1 MEPYYYSSLKL
12 TLSKKDDDSVTFLN
26 LIVEFRK
33 KELFDLFESTG
44 PANIV
49 DDTLIQLSAEERYS
63 VIDVETFLITEAEV
77 EKLKGEEKVIAL
89 KTLTEQE
96 TVEMYT
102 DKYMYYPDASEE
114 DITGEYED

>member
-33 KELFDLFESTG
+33 KELFDLFERTG
-44 PANIV
+44 PANIT
-49 DDTLIQLSAEERYS
+49 DDTLGQMGIEERYS

-77 EKLKGEEKVIAL
+77 EKLKSEGKVIAL
-89 KTLTEQE
+89 KSLTEEE
-96 TVEMYT
+96 TIQMYS
-102 DKYMYYPDASEE
+102 DNYMYYPDASEE